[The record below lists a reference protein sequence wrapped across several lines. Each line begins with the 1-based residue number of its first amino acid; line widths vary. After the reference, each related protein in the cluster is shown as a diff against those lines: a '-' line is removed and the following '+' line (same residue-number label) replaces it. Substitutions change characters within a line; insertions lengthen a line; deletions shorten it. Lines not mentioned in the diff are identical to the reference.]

1 MRAACT
7 VAACNSLD
15 SARNPRRAFFFGHGL
30 GFPSALPLFCFA
42 PEGARGEGNLKKEP
56 HLTEPLTF
64 TKVALRTPHQQ
75 PRLRQVEARTRLHSP
90 RSDSPQPTCTVRRS
104 CKPVVSCP
112 HSSRAPLAPAPRA
125 LAPLPPRTPRWQPTR
140 SFKRTPAQA
149 QASTARPGRAGAF
162 ISVLRGRRS
171 FAPAPRRT
179 RAPRSAA
186 TAPARGRCCERTR
199 SGYSGGEARGA
210 RGAHRSQEACS
221 EPLEI
226 ASTAGGELAL
236 TRRRTRG
243 VRRGARRRQ
252 AAATGAVRAALLY
265 AAVARPSCRA
275 IGRGAAC

>member
-1 MRAACT
+1 M
-7 VAACNSLD
+7 N
-15 SARNPRRAFFFGHGL
+15 
-30 GFPSALPLFCFA
+30 
-42 PEGARGEGNLKKEP
+42 
-56 HLTEPLTF
+56 
-64 TKVALRTPHQQ
+64 
-75 PRLRQVEARTRLHSP
+75 
-90 RSDSPQPTCTVRRS
+90 
-104 CKPVVSCP
+104 KPVVSCP

-149 QASTARPGRAGAF
+149 QASTARPRRAGAF
-162 ISVLRGRRS
+162 ISFLRGQRS

-210 RGAHRSQEACS
+210 RGAHRSQEARS
-221 EPLEI
+221 EPLER

-265 AAVARPSCRA
+265 AAVARQSCRA
-275 IGRGAAC
+275 ISRGAAC